1 MKTRAIMKTR
11 TRASFSDLRKTFS
24 AWSKPG
30 TIRVD
35 EKMKP
40 GVRRENRS
48 TRAADEWSEHD
59 DLFDLLA
66 QGGDGRKVARLSSSV
81 HFGPYS

>member
-11 TRASFSDLRKTFS
+11 TRASFSERRKTFS
-24 AWSKPG
+24 AWSNPG

-59 DLFDLLA
+59 LSDLLA

-81 HFGPYS
+81 HFGPCS